1 MIKSIDLLRN
11 VGRFENVST
20 GASLAF
26 DKLTV
31 IYAENARGKST
42 LAAIL
47 RSLSSGRS
55 ELINER
61 ARLGTTN
68 RPHIVIDTGAVPKAI
83 FDKGTW
89 NRAVPEIVVFDDT
102 FIAENVYSGIE
113 VGTTHRQNLHE
124 LIVGAQGI
132 TLARALQTEVDL
144 IEAHNRTLRD
154 RENVIPAEKRGKL
167 TVDQFCN
174 LALMDHLPRLIQDA
188 EKRLAAAREAGR
200 IAAATKFDRLGLPLI
215 DPAPLRDLL
224 AQGLPD
230 IDVEALRLAQE
241 HIRRLGGDGETW
253 VGQGLRY
260 ADHLTAEERNE
271 CPFCAQDLHGSH
283 LLTHYRAYFSESYN
297 ALRRRI
303 LAAGNEFRAA
313 QAGDVPAAFERS
325 VREAIERQ
333 TFWKAFADV
342 LEINIDT
349 AVIARTW
356 KIARE
361 HIERMLDAKA
371 ANPLEPVPISSEAE
385 RAIMEHNKHCSR
397 IADVTEQLASA
408 NARIDLVKEQAKDA
422 NVGVLASD
430 LANLKAV
437 EARYDPAIAPLCDAY
452 LNEKSAKAAT
462 EVRRNAARQAL
473 DQHRQAAFPAYGIAI
488 NEFLQ
493 RFNASFRVG
502 PISHVNNR
510 SGSAANYT
518 LLIDNNPVSL
528 NADTGMT
535 SFRNTLSAGD
545 RNTLALAFFFA
556 SLQNDPLRSQRII
569 VIDDPMTSLDEHRTL
584 HTLQEMDRLA
594 CDVTSMIVLSHSKPF
609 LLGVWDKCQQLQKAA
624 LEVRRVA
631 TGSTLVAWN
640 VKADM
645 VTEHDRRHAAALA
658 YLNNADPTMERRVA
672 ESLRPMLEAFCR
684 VAYPSEFSAGSML
697 GPFHKKCA
705 RALGATAQIMDE
717 WNTRE
722 LRALLD
728 YSNRYHHDT
737 NSAYATEV
745 INDTELTDFTRRT
758 ISFIK
763 RP

>member
-11 VGRFENVST
+11 IGRFDDVST
-20 GASLAF
+20 GASLKF
-26 DKLTV
+26 NKLTV

-68 RPHIVIDTGAVPKAI
+68 RPHVVIDTGVVPKAV
-83 FDKGTW
+83 FQNGNW
-89 NRAVPEIVVFDDT
+89 NRVIPELIVFDDT
-102 FIAENVYSGIE
+102 FIADNVYSGIE

-144 IEAHNRTLRD
+144 IETHIRTLRD
-154 RENVIPAEKRGKL
+154 RENAIPADKRGKL

-174 LALMDHLPRLIQDA
+174 LAPIDNLARLIQEA

-200 IAAATKFDRLGLPLI
+200 IAAAGKFDQMGLPSI
-215 DPAPLRDLL
+215 DLASLRDLL
-224 AQGLPD
+224 THGLPE

-241 HIRRLGGDGETW
+241 HIRRLGRDGETW

-260 ADHLTAEERNE
+260 VDHLSADERNE
-271 CPFCAQDLHGSH
+271 CPFCAQDLHCSP
-283 LLTHYRAYFSESYN
+283 LLTHYRAYFSEAYN

-303 LAAGNEFRAA
+303 IAAASDFRAA
-313 QAGDVPAAFERS
+313 QAGDVPATFERS
-325 VREAIERQ
+325 VREAIEKQ

-342 LEINIDT
+342 PEINIDT
-349 AVIARTW
+349 TVIARSW
-356 KIARE
+356 KTARE
-361 HIERMLDAKA
+361 HIERMLDAKL
-371 ANPLEPVPISSEAE
+371 ANPIAPVQVSQEAE
-385 RAIMEHNKHCSR
+385 RAIVEQNKHCAR
-397 IADVTEQLASA
+397 IAEIADQLASA
-408 NARIDLVKEQAKDA
+408 NALIDLVKEQAKEA
-422 NVGVLASD
+422 NVAVLASD

-462 EVRRNAARQAL
+462 EARRNAARQAL

-518 LLIDNNPVSL
+518 LLIDNHPVSL
-528 NADTGMT
+528 SAETGMT

-556 SLQNDPLRSQRII
+556 SLQNDPQRSQRII

-594 CDVTSMIVLSHSKPF
+594 REVTGMVVLSHSKPF
-609 LLGVWDKCQQLQKAA
+609 LLGVWDKCQQLQKTA
-624 LEVRRVA
+624 LEVRRA
-631 TGSTLVAWN
+631 ASGSTLVHWN

-645 VTEHDRRHAAALA
+645 ATEHDRRHAAALD
-658 YLNNADPTMERRVA
+658 YLSNADPTMERRVA
-672 ESLRPMLEAFCR
+672 ESLRPMIEAFCR

-697 GPFHKKCA
+697 GPFHAKCL
-705 RALGATAQIMDE
+705 RALGTNAQIMDE
-717 WNTRE
+717 SNTRE

-737 NSAYATEV
+737 NSTYAIEV
-745 INDTELTDFTRRT
+745 INDAELTDFTRRT
-758 ISFIK
+758 LSFIK